1 LHTNHEIVSWI
12 PIGERSMNRRQRG
25 RLWWR
30 VAAGV
35 IVVLSASTAA
45 LSGTAAS
52 PSTAR
57 LTSISSTSTA
67 GQVGASDN
75 EQETAATGGTCPPN
89 PTYPSSP
96 TDQTQYEVPFTADIL
111 DGIVNVGYNED
122 TGGPGTKALIN
133 MPWFPWMLHVTG
145 LMGTVSGCVPL
156 PGLSLAVQPSN
167 LQINTYGSMQG
178 PDNCSTS
185 QSGCSLAR
193 HSSATYSFSGIAEPG
208 ETDLPIYLTSGVENV
223 AGATTLHLQTTP
235 VASPG
240 LQVGTPTFTEEY
252 SYPGTGP
259 PTKVDLPAGSPPGA
273 QLDPNIYSG
282 TVTVTNATATT
293 VTSITGE
300 ERAGFISGPS
310 TLTAGQTGTYTFSF
324 EGSSSGD
331 LPDEQALPLMFSGE
345 GASGLVNGYG
355 IAYFTFPILDVSSL
369 TITAATINGQPAMTG
384 TGPQVA
390 AGSVFNGTVTLTN
403 DTSSKVTGIYGET
416 GQAVQLLATA
426 APSGTQAPP
435 LALGDFSLAVSATK
449 PLTATVVGARPD
461 GLGTTPYGSL
471 DSTGT
476 ASASGVLS
484 AANPPLACGAPV
496 TTMVTTGSST
506 VVPASPAGEP
516 QHAAGPQWTVQG
528 EPIAGPLVGATA
540 RLVSNSSAL
549 QISSQTPPGY
559 TMTCGVYGEAFN
571 WEIGGVEPDGNYYNC
586 PTCTSFG
593 QSSTAEAGAGRGEVQ
608 VEIDVLLTSVGG
620 LATCRP
626 TTTTS
631 VACSP

>member
-1 LHTNHEIVSWI
+1 
-12 PIGERSMNRRQRG
+12 MNRQQRG

-30 VAAGV
+30 VAGGV
-35 IVVLSASTAA
+35 LVVVSASTAA
-45 LSGTAAS
+45 FSGTAVS

-57 LTSISSTSTA
+57 LTSTSSASTA
-67 GQVGASDN
+67 GQLGVGAYK
-75 EQETAATGGTCPPN
+75 QETAATGGTCPPN

-122 TGGPGTKALIN
+122 TGGPGTKALTN

-156 PGLSLAVQPSN
+156 PGLSLAVEPSD
-167 LQINTYGSMQG
+167 LHINTYGSMQG

-185 QSGCSLAR
+185 KDGCSLAP
-193 HSSATYSFSGIAEPG
+193 HSSATYTFAGIAKPG
-208 ETDLPIYLTSGVENV
+208 ETDLPIYLTSGVQNV

-235 VASPG
+235 AASPG
-240 LQVGTPTFTEEY
+240 LEVGTPTFTEEY

-259 PTKVDLPAGSPPGA
+259 ATKVDLPAGSPPGA
-273 QLDPNIYSG
+273 KLDPNIYSG

-310 TLTAGQTGTYTFSF
+310 TLAAGQTGTYTFSF

-331 LPDEQALPLMFSGE
+331 LPDEQALPLTFSGE
-345 GASGLVNGYG
+345 GSSGLVDGYG
-355 IAYFTFPILDVSSL
+355 VAYFTFPLLAVSKL
-369 TITAATINGQPAMTG
+369 AITAATINGQPATTG
-384 TGPQVA
+384 SGPLVP

-403 DTSSKVTGIYGET
+403 STSSKVTGIYGET

-426 APSGTQAPP
+426 APSGSQAPP
-435 LALGDFSLAVSATK
+435 LVLGDFSLSVSATK
-449 PLTATVVGARPD
+449 ALAATVVGSRPD
-461 GLGTTPYGSL
+461 AFGTTPYGSI

-476 ASASGVLS
+476 ASATGVLS
-484 AANPPLACGAPV
+484 AQNPPLACGAPV

-516 QHAAGPQWTVQG
+516 PHTAGPQWTVQG

-540 RLVSNSSAL
+540 RLVSNTSVL
-549 QISSQTPPGY
+549 KIPSQTPPGY
-559 TMTCGVYGEAFN
+559 KMTCGVFGEAFN

-586 PTCTSFG
+586 PTCTTFG
-593 QSSTAEAGAGRGEVQ
+593 QSSTAEAGAGRGELQ
-608 VEIDVLLTSVGG
+608 VEIDVQLTSVGG

>member
-1 LHTNHEIVSWI
+1 
-12 PIGERSMNRRQRG
+12 MNRQQRG

-30 VAAGV
+30 VAAGA
-35 IVVLSASTAA
+35 IVVVSASTAA

-57 LTSISSTSTA
+57 LTSISSVSTA
-67 GQVGASDN
+67 GQPSGASAN
-75 EQETAATGGTCPPN
+75 EQETAATAGTCPPD

-122 TGGPGTKALIN
+122 SGAPGTKALTNI
-133 MPWFPWMLHVTG
+133 PWFPWMLHVTG

-156 PGLSLAVQPSN
+156 PGLSLAVEPSD
-167 LQINTYGSMQG
+167 LHINTYGSMVG
-178 PDNCSTS
+178 PDSCSTS
-185 QSGCSLAR
+185 KNGCSLAA
-193 HSSATYSFSGIAEPG
+193 HSSATYTFAGIAEPG
-208 ETDLPIYLTSGVENV
+208 ETALPIYMTSGVENV
-223 AGATTLHLQTTP
+223 AGATTLHFQTTP
-235 VASPG
+235 PASPG
-240 LQVGTPTFTEEY
+240 LEVGAPKFTEEY

-310 TLTAGQTGTYTFSF
+310 TLAAGQTGTYTFTL

-331 LPDEQALPLMFSGE
+331 LPDEQALPLTFSGE
-345 GASGLVNGYG
+345 GSSGLVDGYG

-369 TITAATINGQPAMTG
+369 AITAATINGQPAMTG
-384 TGPQVA
+384 PGPQVA

-403 DTSSKVTGIYGET
+403 GTSSKVTGIYGET

-426 APSGTQAPP
+426 APSGSQAPP
-435 LALGDFSLAVSATK
+435 LVLGDFSLAVSATK
-449 PLTATVVGARPD
+449 ALTATVVGSRPD
-461 GLGTTPYGSL
+461 AFGTTPYGAV

-476 ASASGVLS
+476 ASATGVLS
-484 AANPPLACGAPV
+484 AQNPPLACGAPV
-496 TTMVTTGSST
+496 TTMVTTGTST
-506 VVPASPAGEP
+506 AVPASPAGEP
-516 QHAAGPQWTVQG
+516 SHAAGPQWTVQG

-540 RLVSNSSAL
+540 RLVSNTSSL
-549 QISSQTPPGY
+549 QIPSQTPPGY
-559 TMTCGVYGEAFN
+559 KMTCGVYGEAFN